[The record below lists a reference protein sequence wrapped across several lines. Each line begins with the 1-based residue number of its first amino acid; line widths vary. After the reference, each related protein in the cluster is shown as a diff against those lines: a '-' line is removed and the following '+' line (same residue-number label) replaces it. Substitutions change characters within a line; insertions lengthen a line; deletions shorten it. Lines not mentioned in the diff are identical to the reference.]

1 MKYILSAI
9 FFIAITGQVFT
20 QKSRFTQDQF
30 NQANTAKDSK
40 VLTDLE
46 KEVIMNINLVRM
58 YPKQFFYLYA
68 DSMAA
73 IADVEKTHPNFVSLK
88 STLIKD
94 DKSDA
99 LQFNDNLYK
108 MAKEMQDDIGPNG
121 IVSHTDSKKRN
132 FSKRAKL
139 FGLTSYC
146 AENIDYGR
154 DDALQIVFSWLFD
167 IDVES
172 LGHRTN
178 LLNPEYKYAGIK
190 FGTHKKYSYSCVLDL
205 SS

>member
-9 FFIAITGQVFT
+9 LFITFT
-20 QKSRFTQDQF
+20 NPGFNQKTRFTKDQF
-30 NQANTAKDSK
+30 TKANTAVNAK

-73 IADVEKTHPNFVSLK
+73 IAEIEKTHPNFVSLK

-94 DKSDA
+94 DKREPFEFS
-99 LQFNDNLYK
+99 DNLYK

-139 FGLTSYC
+139 FGLESYC

-178 LLNPEYKYAGIK
+178 LLSADYKYAGIK

>member
-1 MKYILSAI
+1 MKYIFSAI
-9 FFIAITGQVFT
+9 LFIVISGSAFN
-20 QKSRFTQDQF
+20 QKTRFTKDQF
-30 NQANTAKDSK
+30 NQTNTAGDSK

-46 KEVIMNINLVRM
+46 KEVVMNINLVRM

-68 DSMAA
+68 DSMAVLA
-73 IADVEKTHPNFVSLK
+73 EVEKTHPNFVSLK
-88 STLIKD
+88 STLIQD
-94 DKSDA
+94 DKVEA
-99 LQFNDNLYK
+99 LVFNDNLYK

-139 FGLTSYC
+139 YGLESYC

-154 DDALQIVFSWLFD
+154 DGALEIVFSWLFD

-178 LLNPEYKYAGIK
+178 LLNPEYKNVGIK
-190 FGTHKKYSYSCVLDL
+190 FGTHKRYSYSCVLDL
-205 SS
+205 AT